1 MAPIAKGRPAST
13 IEFMAFRHVSHTALK
28 VGLVLITLNQK
39 SGWKERLPD
48 GLAELTERLL
58 LAANVFG
65 YGRHAI
71 ALAKQ
76 SWAVRLSERSEKR
89 IPGVFEGIGRRK
101 LFMESHVLAAIK
113 GGANQVL
120 VLGAGFDTL
129 CLRLAPRFPQVKFL
143 EIDRPATSFAKEKG
157 VSEVGKPENM
167 TLLAA
172 DLATR
177 PLSEVLSG
185 ADCWNTDA
193 RSVGVAEGLFIYLR
207 EEDVRS
213 LFQEISYCTGP
224 DSQVAFSYG
233 IAINR
238 YPFTRAILRL
248 LGEPWLSSS
257 ASTDLPQYV
266 GSGWSVVDS
275 PPPTPESSLEGF
287 AVVLKTL
294 KDI

>member
-1 MAPIAKGRPAST
+1 VLERNYFAPIGKGRSASG
-13 IEFMAFRHVSHTALK
+13 IEFTGFRHVSHTALK

-48 GLAELTERLL
+48 GLALLTERLL
-58 LAANVFG
+58 LAAKVFG

-71 ALAKQ
+71 ALAKH
-76 SWAVRLSERSEKR
+76 SCAVRLSESSAKR

-101 LFMESHVLAAIK
+101 LFMESHVLAAIEA
-113 GGANQVL
+113 GAAQAL

-157 VSEVGKPENM
+157 VNEVGKPENM

-193 RSVGVAEGLFIYLR
+193 RAVAVAEKLVI
-207 EEDVRS
+207 
-213 LFQEISYCTGP
+213 
-224 DSQVAFSYG
+224 
-233 IAINR
+233 
-238 YPFTRAILRL
+238 
-248 LGEPWLSSS
+248 
-257 ASTDLPQYV
+257 
-266 GSGWSVVDS
+266 
-275 PPPTPESSLEGF
+275 
-287 AVVLKTL
+287 
-294 KDI
+294 